1 MNRIFA
7 ALLCGFS
14 LVALP
19 AALEA
24 PATAQDAPAQPDSK
38 RAEVLDR
45 VRRARNLR
53 EFGYPLLAREQLDLG
68 RKVDAASRELLVE
81 YVRLFTRADAS
92 REDTTPYVGAL
103 LQLYP
108 QDYES
113 CFEVANWLFLTSE
126 PPLPPESADP
136 AKLKAG
142 LERLEAELKVFRE
155 LGAFLQAPAGDLPA
169 SAQGRPALSLAFLA
183 RCAKASPGT
192 AEVSF
197 LAAQE
202 LDFRARD
209 FLAWARVDK
218 ALAPFGAAAREMLE
232 LARPLYASCTR
243 HDVYGT
249 PARVALVNVLRNLG
263 RFEDARAAAMEAE
276 LNSPG
281 NKRVADALAAIARDT
296 RDSALLLEAMQ
307 KLHGIH
313 NDLQSELDLLVAR
326 RIHDKALNFALWDQ
340 YVELGG
346 LGGADRAA
354 ALRALLNAFPDF
366 LEFYY
371 LDAEAA
377 QLMAAATDNPED
389 RRRLLDNALAALDRC
404 KELNATFAD
413 WHRLRGLVLW
423 MLKRYAEARE
433 SYTTTARMDATDADA
448 RSFAGASAEIEAGLY
463 TARDYEE
470 YRELQEPGDFSVKL
484 KDLRELTAR
493 APKFFGAQM
502 ALGEVATML
511 TDHET
516 AYHAYVGALA
526 VHPENLPA
534 RAGAAQAALWTA
546 RWEEAVAHFAKS
558 EADQPGYGDGT
569 RWLALAREIAAGT
582 ENRRKAFR
590 LWMESTRTSEPEDR
604 RRTRL
609 EEAWRLDPGLAEVLV
624 DLATLDRRSNPQRA
638 NSLLEQA
645 LRAPRDGFVRAA
657 AHRELGRLYVAQGVP
672 HRAIPAFEAAYAA
685 NKGDGGDLLLAAL
698 CRAQEGQ
705 HAEAAATMRRLFAEL
720 PGTAQLRPRS
730 LTVGALD
737 LRPAAASGARVLGPA
752 YAEGDKLAFTVQL
765 EVEGEGAVETG
776 KPLTLEYEARVAVL
790 ATPAN
795 GGLWKLALTFGEP
808 PTAEFAAL
816 KVLNIELSISP
827 WFGLTAQPAVG
838 ALEHVVNPAVQ
849 ALVEGFTCGLG
860 DAAIQPPYVWKNDL
874 TQGPPHFDRNAEEA
888 SYLADALGE
897 SLVVQRRAA
906 AGRRLGDKGDSAT
919 HSRALAAR
927 VKMDG
932 PRRALQEVV
941 FEISKEELTRERDDV
956 IKSRLKVS
964 LLAR

>member
-1 MNRIFA
+1 MNRILA
-7 ALLCGFS
+7 ALLFGFS
-14 LVALP
+14 LVGLP

-24 PATAQDAPAQPDSK
+24 PVAAQDAPAQPDPK

-53 EFGYPLLAREQLDLG
+53 EFGYPLLARDQLNLG
-68 RKVDAASRELLVE
+68 RKVDATSRELLVE
-81 YVRLFTRADAS
+81 YVRLFTRADAT
-92 REDTTPYVGAL
+92 REDTAPYVGAL

-113 CFEVANWLFLTSE
+113 CFEIANWLFLTSDA
-126 PPLPPESADP
+126 PLPPESAD
-136 AKLKAG
+136 AARLKAG
-142 LERLEAELKVFRE
+142 LERLDAEMKVFRE
-155 LGAFLQAPAGDLPA
+155 LGAYLAKPASELPA

-192 AEVSF
+192 IEVSF

-232 LARPLYASCTR
+232 LARPLYEACTR

-249 PARVALVNVLRNLG
+249 PARVALTNLLRHLG
-263 RFEDARAAAMEAE
+263 RFEAARAAALDAD

-296 RDSALLLEAMQ
+296 RDAKLLLEAME
-307 KLHGIH
+307 KLHGIMR
-313 NDLQSELDLLVAR
+313 DLQSELDLLVAR
-326 RIHDKALNFALWDQ
+326 RIHDKGLDFALWDQ
-340 YVELGG
+340 YLELGR

-354 ALRALLNAFPDF
+354 ALRAMVAGNPEF

-377 QLMAAATDNPED
+377 QVLAAAAENPED

-404 KELNATFAD
+404 KKLGETFAD
-413 WHRLRGLVLW
+413 WHRMRGLLLW
-423 MLKRYAEARE
+423 MLKRYGDARE
-433 SYTTTARMDATDADA
+433 AYEATARMDAGDADA
-448 RSFAGASAEIEAGLY
+448 RAFAGACAEIEAGLY
-463 TARDYEE
+463 AARDYEE
-470 YRELQEPGDFSVKL
+470 YRKLQEPGDFSAKL
-484 KDLRELTAR
+484 KDLLEITTRSPR
-493 APKFFGAQM
+493 FFGAQM

-511 TDHET
+511 TEHDI
-516 AYHAYVGALA
+516 AYKAYMAALV

-534 RAGAAQAALWTA
+534 QSGAAQAALWTS
-546 RWEEAVAHFAKS
+546 RWAEAVALYEKT
-558 EADQPGYGDGT
+558 EAARPGYADGT
-569 RWLALAREIAAGT
+569 RWLALAREVSAGT
-582 ENRRKAFR
+582 DNRRKAFR
-590 LWMESTRTSEPEDR
+590 LWMEASRASETEDR

-609 EEAWRLDPGLAEVLV
+609 EEAWRLDPALAEVLI
-624 DLATLDRRSNPQRA
+624 DLASLDRRANPQRA

-645 LRAPRDGFVRAA
+645 LRAPRDSFVRAA
-657 AHRELGRLYVAQGVP
+657 AHRELGRLFVAQGVP
-672 HRAIPAFEAAYAA
+672 HRAIPEFEAAYAA
-685 NKGDGGDLLLAAL
+685 NKADGGDLLLAAI
-698 CRAQEGQ
+698 CRTQEGQ

-720 PGTAQLRPRS
+720 PETSQLRPRAG
-730 LTVGALD
+730 TVGALD
-737 LRPAAASGARVLGPA
+737 LRPVAAAGPRAVGPA
-752 YAEGDKLAFTVQL
+752 YAEGDKLAFVVQL
-765 EVEGEGAVETG
+765 EVEGEGAVATG
-776 KPLTLEYEARVAVL
+776 KPLTLEYEAKVRVL
-790 ATPAN
+790 ATPAT
-795 GGLWKLALTFGEP
+795 GGLWKLMLTFGEP

-816 KVLNIELSISP
+816 KVLNIELCISP
-827 WFGLTAQPAVG
+827 WFGLTAQPSVG

-860 DAAIQPPYVWKNDL
+860 DAAIQPPYMWRNDL

-888 SYLADALGE
+888 SYIAEMLGE
-897 SLVVQRRAA
+897 SVVVQRRAA
-906 AGRRLGDKGDSAT
+906 AGRQLGDKGESANY
-919 HSRALAAR
+919 SRALASR
-927 VKMDG
+927 VKTDG

-941 FEISKEELTRERDDV
+941 FEISKEELTPDKDDV